1 MEGLLFWNRE
11 ASQWLKKKM
20 SYSEFSIVKMNVV
33 HFMSMAQES
42 KVSTKVD
49 FNSYILLIPW
59 VYVMMLTLVTTVS

>member
-1 MEGLLFWNRE
+1 
-11 ASQWLKKKM
+11 M